1 MWDVRKA
8 ALKRY
13 GDMVGNR
20 ADYTL
25 PDQKEDDEDDA
36 GAVELDSEMLP
47 PVPMPQQNP
56 LALDANVDP
65 QENVAVPNVPPGV
78 AGNLNDERGNPG
90 DFVANDEIDEGVTLL
105 ARMQHG
111 DVVHESHQGV
121 GTRARRKAV
130 KVMCI
135 ARCPVGGHFA
145 TGSDDGLGRIWAD
158 SDDLRVENTD
168 NKMNKLHD
176 NTAFPSVGPMYT
188 RVVHSERQKRIL
200 GSPSGRCL
208 YACHCLFIRT
218 ALHSS

>member
-20 ADYTL
+20 ADYNL
-25 PDQKEDDEDDA
+25 PDQKDDEDET
-36 GAVELDSEMLP
+36 GAIELDSEMLP

-56 LALDANVDP
+56 LAPNANAGSQEDAD
-65 QENVAVPNVPPGV
+65 VPPGV
-78 AGNLNDERGNPG
+78 AGNPIDNRGNPG
-90 DFVANDEIDEGVTLL
+90 DFVASDEIDEGVTLI

-111 DVVHESHQGV
+111 DIVHESQQGV

-135 ARCPVGGHFA
+135 ARCPIGGHFA

-158 SDDLRVENTD
+158 SDDQRIENVD
-168 NKMNKLHD
+168 SEMNKLND
-176 NTAFPSVGPMYT
+176 NTSLPSAGPMFT
-188 RVVHSERQKRIL
+188 RVMHSERQKTIL
-200 GSPSGRCL
+200 GSPSGR
-208 YACHCLFIRT
+208 
-218 ALHSS
+218 